1 VPLPSSSASAPKPS
15 LLLALL
21 CASVVAAYNRD
32 WLARPVVQLIPADG
46 PRPERLSRLK
56 ALLLARLEALVEAA
70 TRRGRP
76 PVPRP
81 AADTARAGVLA
92 ALLTVA
98 SKVLA
103 ATRGPRYRRDLQD
116 HLVAAYDRLHAAHGV
131 TQVDFC
137 TALAIPV
144 RTFRVWHTRPARPPA
159 PAAPPPPPRPPRPDR
174 ATGRFALE
182 ITAPGTQLG
191 GDTTDLRV
199 LGIDLKLTAAQ
210 DLGAREQ
217 RLWEAFAID
226 ETETA
231 ALVTAVVTAAAAD
244 RPGLQF
250 LTDQGKPFMAQ
261 ATRAACEA
269 LGVEHTPQREHT
281 PTEKATVERAF
292 ATAKQ
297 ALAPLLDLLNQLAA
311 AVPALARPD
320 LAKLVGTLLLTVFLR
335 VYAAGRRHLQ
345 HPLAGHD
352 PAALGAI
359 IAAQRDHAHAEQ
371 RSTRLLLEGVHTEY
385 AFPGGRED
393 FVRAFKHYPL
403 EDLQEAERR
412 FRRYACRCVVRHC
425 DRYFAAVVR
434 DVYDHAR
441 PRRAAEHARVVAAA
455 TARREEAERVTRVA
469 WLDQHP
475 EVRLHE
481 GLDLLAATWQ
491 PERQRFLMHGACAR
505 IVLQVALRAL
515 AAQSTLGAHDEIE
528 RHWRNWL
535 AAQPTLPLPVRA
547 AVRSFLDQLVVATI
561 GSPQTPSPAS
571 CLSSIL
577 DGAARASPDNLR
589 PPLMPDLRI

>member
-1 VPLPSSSASAPKPS
+1 LF
-15 LLLALL
+15 ALL
-21 CASVVAAYNRD
+21 CASIVAAYNRD

-56 ALLLARLEALVEAA
+56 ALLLARLEALVGAA
-70 TRRGRP
+70 ARRGRP
-76 PVPRP
+76 PAPRP
-81 AADTARAGVLA
+81 AADTVRATVLA
-92 ALLTVA
+92 ALLAVA
-98 SKVLA
+98 TKVLA
-103 ATRGPRYRRDLQD
+103 ATRVPHHRRDLQD
-116 HLVAAYDRLHAAHGV
+116 HLVVAYDRLHAEHGI
-131 TQVDFC
+131 TQIDFC
-137 TALAIPV
+137 AALAIPE
-144 RTFRVWHTRPARPPA
+144 RTFRDWHTRPVR
-159 PAAPPPPPRPPRPDR
+159 PAAPAVPPLPPPLRRRDR

-182 ITAPGTQLG
+182 VTAPGTQLG

-199 LGIDLKLTAAQ
+199 LGVDLKLTAAQ

-217 RLWEAFAID
+217 RLWESFAID
-226 ETETA
+226 EIETA
-231 ALVTAVVTAAAAD
+231 ALVTEVVTAAAAD

-311 AVPALARPD
+311 AVPALGRPD
-320 LAKLVGTLLLTVFLR
+320 LAKAVGTLLLAVFLR
-335 VYAAGRRHLQ
+335 VYAAGRRHLP

-352 PAALGAI
+352 PDALCAI
-359 IAAQRDHAHAEQ
+359 IAEQRDHAHAEQ

-385 AFPGGRED
+385 AFPGRRED

-455 TARREEAERVTRVA
+455 AARREAAERVTRAA

-475 EVRLHE
+475 ELRLHQ
-481 GLDLLAATWQ
+481 GLDLLAQTWR
-491 PERQRFLMHGACAR
+491 PEKHGFAVDGACAR
-505 IVLQVALRAL
+505 IVLRVAVRDL
-515 AAQSTLGAHDEIE
+515 AAQCAIGAHDEIE
-528 RHWRNWL
+528 RHWRAWL
-535 AAQPTLPLPVRA
+535 AAQPSLPAAIRE
-547 AVRSFLDQLVVATI
+547 AVRTFFAELVAATI
-561 GSPQTPSPAS
+561 GAPATPSPAS
-571 CLSSIL
+571 FLSSIM
-577 DGAARASPDNLR
+577 GPAARGSPDNLR
-589 PPLMPDLRI
+589 SPLTPDLRT